1 MINLKLI
8 LNILYIKMPE
18 VECEL
23 TSCET
28 VCYAQEIMRIA
39 DDIPQFNIVE
49 ILEMVLEMRTAQ
61 GRTEDVDYTEEESEE
76 EYEEESEEEDV
87 ESVEEEHAEGVEE
100 D

>member
-1 MINLKLI
+1 
-8 LNILYIKMPE
+8 MPE

-39 DDIPQFNIVE
+39 DNIPQFNIIE
-49 ILEMVLEMRTAQ
+49 ILEMVLEMRNAQ
-61 GRTEDVDYTEEESEE
+61 GRTENVDYTEEESEE
-76 EYEEESEEEDV
+76 EYEEENSSSEEE
-87 ESVEEEHAEGVEE
+87 EEE

>member
-1 MINLKLI
+1 
-8 LNILYIKMPE
+8 MPE

-49 ILEMVLEMRTAQ
+49 ILEMVLEIRTAQ
-61 GRTEDVDYTEEESEE
+61 GRTENVDYTEEES
-76 EYEEESEEEDV
+76 D
-87 ESVEEEHAEGVEE
+87 AEGVEYDE
-100 D
+100 EEEQEEEELDYGVEGGMTFSPN